1 MSYLSIS
8 IYIPSCK
15 YVVEY
20 KQQNTNKPDRF
31 VCKFNN
37 SDLHVRHVILKIL
50 NLLGGC
56 KYKIYNMT
64 KFRIYTQP
72 VNSKFTI

>member
-1 MSYLSIS
+1 MSYLSVS

-20 KQQNTNKPDRF
+20 KQQNTNKVDRF

-50 NLLGGC
+50 NLQ
-56 KYKIYNMT
+56 YDKISYLH
-64 KFRIYTQP
+64 P
-72 VNSKFTI
+72 PS